1 MLLSGRQPSKP
12 VQGHPPRVA
21 HPLGRGPGLGRGFGD
36 LGQPGLD
43 RLLEPGRGLAGRRRQ
58 RDRELLVPCLRL
70 VGQQDQ
76 HPGDGGGLAGA
87 GAAGEDRRAV
97 PCCVHRR
104 LQLLLADPGAA
115 QQGGRGLEPGLV
127 DRRLDR
133 VGAGAQVVADLGL
146 EPVVAVEV
154 EPVEIPAHH
163 PGRDQ
168 RRRHDRLLPRRGVG
182 PGQLRRRLVGGRQ
195 VEADRAATGGADRE
209 RDRQEHP
216 VVALATQLTDPGG
229 DVHVGRV
236 EQVLGVE
243 RRQQPVAPA
252 GQPPVVIAG
261 RLEQLAHRVA
271 PAGTTPSRRSESA
284 STSATGGRQA
294 KTPHG
299 APSTSGVSGPHMPRR

>member
-1 MLLSGRQPSKP
+1 MTEPGAAVGSPAQQP
-12 VQGHPPRVA
+12 VQGHPARVA

-58 RDRELLVPCLRL
+58 RDRQLLVPCLRL
-70 VGQQDQ
+70 VGQEDQ

-115 QQGGRGLEPGLV
+115 QQGGGGLEPGLV

-168 RRRHDRLLPRRGVG
+168 RRRHDRLLPRRRGRARAAAAPTRGRSPGRGRPSRDGWRG
-182 PGQLRRRLVGGRQ
+182 PRARPPGAPGRRSRHPAHRPGRRR
-195 VEADRAATGGADRE
+195 A
-209 RDRQEHP
+209 
-216 VVALATQLTDPGG
+216 
-229 DVHVGRV
+229 
-236 EQVLGVE
+236 
-243 RRQQPVAPA
+243 RRT
-252 GQPPVVIAG
+252 
-261 RLEQLAHRVA
+261 R
-271 PAGTTPSRRSESA
+271 
-284 STSATGGRQA
+284 
-294 KTPHG
+294 
-299 APSTSGVSGPHMPRR
+299 